1 MYIRMCDTALR
12 NLCNLLIILMERFL
26 GISEVALP
34 VIVMVGTGVWARK
47 TEFLSES
54 GVEEIK
60 SLIVKVCLP
69 ALLFAAFYNMRFTWK
84 EALTL
89 GVFALMNLAAFAL
102 GILVCALLKIKT
114 PVAPFMCATIEGGS
128 IGYALFILLFG
139 QNDLYHFALF
149 DAGGALTQWAVIIT
163 ILQLRTK
170 EKLRAS
176 ELAKSLATPVNIA
189 ILTGILCSVTG
200 FGPYLSA
207 TRAGRVFEG
216 VLRFIGAPVGPVII
230 MTVGYGLTFSDVAW
244 SDTIKTVFARML
256 VFALLMGGIVYSIV
270 GRMFPSDPL
279 YRLGAV
285 LYFIMPPTYAYGVF
299 VNGKDESAFLSAYL
313 ALYSLLTIV
322 GYIVL
327 VSFVV

>member
-1 MYIRMCDTALR
+1 
-12 NLCNLLIILMERFL
+12 MERFL

-34 VIVMVGTGVWARK
+34 VIVMIAIGAWARK
-47 TEFLSES
+47 TKFLSES
-54 GVEEIK
+54 GIEDIK

-69 ALLFAAFYNMRFTWK
+69 AVLFAAFYNMRFTWR
-84 EALTL
+84 ESLTL
-89 GVFALMNLAAFAL
+89 GVFALMNLAAFTF

-128 IGYALFILLFG
+128 IGYALFMLLFG

-149 DAGGALTQWAVIIT
+149 DAGGAVTQWAVIIS

-170 EKLRAS
+170 GKLRAS

-189 ILTGILCSVTG
+189 ILAGILCSVTG
-200 FGPYLSA
+200 FGQYLSS
-207 TRAGRVFEG
+207 TRAGSIFED
-216 VLRFIGAPVGPVII
+216 VLNFVGAPVGPIII
-230 MTVGYGLTFSDVAW
+230 MTVGYGLTFSNIEW
-244 SDTIKTVFARML
+244 SDTLKTVLARML
-256 VFALLMGGIVYSIV
+256 VFALFMGSIVYYIV
-270 GRMFPSDPL
+270 GRMYPSDPL
-279 YRLGAV
+279 YRFGAV

-313 ALYSLLTIV
+313 ALYTLITIF

-327 VSFVV
+327 ASFVV